1 MKTLLIIIGF
11 GIAIM
16 GMGSPDLGYGF
27 FPAEKSKG
35 IEFSSIS
42 WEKALEKAKAERKLV
57 FLDAYTSWC
66 GPCKLLKSRTFTDE
80 KAGEFFNKNFVNV
93 AFDMEKGEGR
103 ELAKKLNIRAY
114 PTLVF
119 VDGDGNPVVL
129 TEGFVNPG
137 QLIKFGNHALNKHK
151 N

>member
-16 GMGSPDLGYGF
+16 GMRSPDLGYSF
-27 FPAEKSKG
+27 FPGYKSKG

-42 WEKALEKAKAERKLV
+42 WEKALEKAKAENKLV
-57 FLDAYTSWC
+57 FLDAYASWC

-80 KAGEFFNKNFVNV
+80 EAGEFFNKNFVNV

-129 TEGFVNPG
+129 TEGFVNAG
-137 QLIKFGNHALNKHK
+137 QLIKFGNHALNKYK

>member
-16 GMGSPDLGYGF
+16 GMESSDFSNGF
-27 FPAEKSKG
+27 FPADKSKG
-35 IEFSSIS
+35 IEFLSLS
-42 WEKALEKAKAERKLV
+42 WEKALSKAKAENKLI
-57 FLDAYTSWC
+57 FLDAYASWC

-80 KAGEFFNKNFVNV
+80 EAGEFFNKHFVNV
-93 AFDMEKGEGR
+93 AIDMEKGDGR
-103 ELAKKLNIRAY
+103 ELAKKFKIRAY
-114 PTLVF
+114 PTLIF

-137 QLIKFGNHALNKHK
+137 QLLKFGNHALSKHK